1 MLTGVGIYTA
11 ALGAGARPV
20 PAIIVV
26 GVLVLIAAF
35 LVSWH
40 LPPDPT
46 AGSEP
51 R

>member
-1 MLTGVGIYTA
+1 
-11 ALGAGARPV
+11 V
-20 PAIIVV
+20 PAIVVV
-26 GVLVLIAAF
+26 GVLVLIATF

-46 AGSEP
+46 SDPG